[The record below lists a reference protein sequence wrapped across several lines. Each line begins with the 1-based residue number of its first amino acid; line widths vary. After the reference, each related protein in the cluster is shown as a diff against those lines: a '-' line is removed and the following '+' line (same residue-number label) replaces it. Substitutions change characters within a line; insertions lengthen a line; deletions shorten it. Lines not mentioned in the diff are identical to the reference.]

1 MILRDIKKQAYE
13 KKTRKNQTSPLKMLR
28 KSNYWDIFIQSFFI
42 AILSKEWP
50 LTTKYPAILS
60 LIKCNWAWNISIQT
74 KHIID
79 RQQIKKSLKTLMK
92 YIFFQFK
99 ITGWDILI
107 AISTDEAQTCFLRI
121 FSYP

>member
-1 MILRDIKKQAYE
+1 MILRNIKKQAYE
-13 KKTRKNQTSPLKMLR
+13 KRTRKNQTSPLKMLR
-28 KSNYWDIFIQSFFI
+28 KSNYEDIFIQSFFI

-50 LTTKYPAILS
+50 LATKYPAILS
-60 LIKCNWAWNISIQT
+60 LIKCNWAWNISILT

-92 YIFFQFK
+92 YIFFRVK

-107 AISTDEAQTCFLRI
+107 EISTDEAQTCFLHT

>member
-1 MILRDIKKQAYE
+1 MILRNIKTQAYE
-13 KKTRKNQTSPLKMLR
+13 KRTGKNQTSPLKMLR
-28 KSNYWDIFIQSFFI
+28 KSNYEDIFIQSFFI

-50 LTTKYPAILS
+50 LATKYPAKLS
-60 LIKCNWAWNISIQT
+60 LIKCNWAWNISILT

-92 YIFFQFK
+92 YIFFWVK

-107 AISTDEAQTCFLRI
+107 EISTDEAQTCFLHT